1 MSTKISNDVMKL
13 LQEVAEMAAVKA
25 TRKKQIARP
34 GINYFKLTEK
44 LLYQLQDLKYYLAD
58 EETYIE
64 NYLSEDKPRKSK
76 DIVCF
81 SSSNHGDS
89 VVEVAENMRQKAVD
103 AMQLSK
109 AFVAR
114 IEMALGRLDAKE
126 FELIEDMYLNKIMT
140 SEELARKYH
149 YADKCTLYRKRKKPI
164 ERVQLFLFGVAGM
177 NI

>member
-1 MSTKISNDVMKL
+1 MAKISNDVMKL

-25 TRKKQIARP
+25 VRKKQNIRQ
-34 GINYFKLTEK
+34 GVNYFKLTEK
-44 LLYQLQDLKYYLAD
+44 LLYQLQDLKYYLED

-76 DIVCF
+76 DIVCY
-81 SSSNHGDS
+81 SSSSHGDS

-103 AMQLSK
+103 SMELSK

-114 IEMALGRLDAKE
+114 IEMALGRLDSKE
-126 FELIEDMYLNKIMT
+126 FELIEDMYLNKTMT
-140 SEELARKYH
+140 SEDLIKKYH
-149 YADKCTLYRKRKKPI
+149 YADRTGLFKKKKKPI
-164 ERVQLFLFGVAGM
+164 EKVALFLFGVASM